1 MRTLFLGTASGKPS
15 KYRNVTSIA
24 VIMEDMNYIL
34 VDCGEATQH
43 QILKSELKLSKL
55 DSIYITHLHG
65 DHIFGLHGL
74 LSTLNEIRN
83 NPLKIYG
90 PIGLSNYINFVRR
103 NIINYTL
110 IVKEYYSDYEYD
122 KSVNIIKQKNYDYHI
137 NYCEV
142 SHSRDVKCYAY
153 KITKTRSV
161 PTINIKLFE
170 PVIDK
175 HRASIEA
182 SGFKP
187 AEKIISELKKNGSV
201 TLPQIDGNG
210 ITNINSNLELELKL
224 KLSDFYNKEDDMSM
238 IIALDNYNC
247 DKMIR
252 EFGSCNILV
261 HESTYACLPSMTSSE
276 ITAITNLAISHGHST
291 NLMAFNNARKLG
303 ASKLILTHFSNR
315 YEPDEDVHQKIIDGC
330 VTNRESGDVTQ
341 KIQIYCAYDFA
352 DFI

>member
-34 VDCGEATQH
+34 IDCGEATQH

-74 LSTLNEIRN
+74 LCTLNEIRN
-83 NPLKIYG
+83 TPLKIYG
-90 PIGLSNYINFVRR
+90 PMGLSNYINFVRR
-103 NIINYTL
+103 NITNYKL
-110 IVKEYYSDYEYD
+110 IVKEFQNDYDYQND
-122 KSVNIIKQKNYDYHI
+122 YVIRQKNYDYHI

-161 PTINIKLFE
+161 PTINMKLFE

-182 SGFKP
+182 AGFKP

-201 TLPQIDGNG
+201 KVPHIDGNG
-210 ITNINSNLELELKL
+210 ISDSKLGLEI

-261 HESTYACLPSMTSSE
+261 HESTYACLPSMSPSE
-276 ITAITNLAISHGHST
+276 ISTITNLAISHGHST
-291 NLMAFNNARKLG
+291 NLMAFDNALKVG

-315 YEPDEDVHQKIIDGC
+315 YDPDEELHQKIIDGC
-330 VTNRESGDVTQ
+330 VTNRESGDVTL
-341 KIQIYCAYDFA
+341 KIQILCAYDFA
-352 DFI
+352 NFP

>member
-34 VDCGEATQH
+34 IDCGEATQH

-74 LSTLNEIRN
+74 LCTLNEIRN
-83 NPLKIYG
+83 TPLKIYG
-90 PIGLSNYINFVRR
+90 PVGLSNYINFVRR
-103 NIINYTL
+103 NITNYTL
-110 IVKEYYSDYEYD
+110 IVKEYQNDYDYHND
-122 KSVNIIKQKNYDYHI
+122 YVIKQKNYDYHI

-142 SHSRDVKCYAY
+142 SHSRDVMCYAY
-153 KITKTRSV
+153 KITKTRSI

-175 HRASIEA
+175 HRVSIEA
-182 SGFKP
+182 FGFKP
-187 AEKIISELKKNGSV
+187 AEKIISELKKNGLV
-201 TLPQIDGNG
+201 KIPLIDD
-210 ITNINSNLELELKL
+210 NSNLELEL
-224 KLSDFYNKEDDMSM
+224 KLSDFYNKEDDISM

-261 HESTYACLPSMTSSE
+261 HESTYACLSSMTSSE
-276 ITAITNLAISHGHST
+276 ITTTTNLAISHGHST
-291 NLMAFNNARKLG
+291 NLMAFDNALKLG

-315 YEPDEDVHQKIIDGC
+315 YDPDEEQHQKIIDGC
-330 VTNRESGDVTQ
+330 LTNRKSTNVTH
-341 KIQIYCAYDFA
+341 KTHIYCAYDFA

>member
-34 VDCGEATQH
+34 IDCGEATQH

-74 LSTLNEIRN
+74 LCTLNEIRN
-83 NPLKIYG
+83 IPLKIYG

-103 NIINYTL
+103 NIINYKL
-110 IVKEYYSDYEYD
+110 IVKEYQNDYDYHND
-122 KSVNIIKQKNYDYHI
+122 YVIKQKNYDYHI

-142 SHSRDVKCYAY
+142 SHSRDVRCYAY
-153 KITKTRSV
+153 KITKTRSI

-201 TLPQIDGNG
+201 TIPYVDDND
-210 ITNINSNLELELKL
+210 NIELELELKL
-224 KLSDFYNKEDDMSM
+224 KLSDFYNKEDDISM

-261 HESTYACLPSMTSSE
+261 HESTYACLSSMTPSE
-276 ITAITNLAISHGHST
+276 ITTTTNLAISHGHAT
-291 NLMAFNNARKLG
+291 NLMAFDNATKLG

-315 YEPDEDVHQKIIDGC
+315 YDPDEEQHQKIIDGC
-330 VTNRESGDVTQ
+330 LTNRELGTVTH
-341 KIQIYCAYDFA
+341 KTHIYCAYDFA

>member
-74 LSTLNEIRN
+74 LCTLNEIRN
-83 NPLKIYG
+83 NPLIIYG

-103 NIINYTL
+103 NVINYKL
-110 IVKEYYSDYEYD
+110 IVKEYQNDYEY
-122 KSVNIIKQKNYDYHI
+122 VNSIKQKNYDYHI
-137 NYCEV
+137 KYCEV
-142 SHSRDVKCYAY
+142 SHSRDVRCYAY

-201 TLPQIDGNG
+201 TVTLIEGNG
-210 ITNINSNLELELKL
+210 ITNINSNLEL
-224 KLSDFYNKEDDMSM
+224 KLSDFYNKEDDISM

-247 DKMIR
+247 DKMMR

-261 HESTYACLPSMTSSE
+261 HESTYACLPSMTPPE
-276 ITAITNLAISHGHST
+276 ISTITNLAISHGHST
-291 NLMAFNNARKLG
+291 NLMAFANAIKVG

-315 YEPDEDVHQKIIDGC
+315 YDPNEELHQKIIDGC
-330 VTNRESGDVTQ
+330 VANRKYGDVTH
-341 KIQIYCAYDFA
+341 KIQIFCAYDFA
-352 DFI
+352 DFH